1 MDGMEA
7 KWTVYGKRAD
17 FKAIGEK
24 FHIDQVAARV
34 IRNRDIEGDEAIRRY
49 LYGTLED
56 VYAPEM
62 MADMDKGCNILAEK
76 IHSRCSIRIISDYD
90 VDGIMSNYILLDGLR
105 NLGAEV
111 SYEIPDRITDGYG
124 INERII
130 RNAYAAG
137 IDTIVTCDNGIA
149 AFPAIAL
156 AKELGM
162 TVVVTDH
169 HEVPYD
175 CDAQGNR
182 LYKLVPADAVIDI
195 KRQDCTYPYKELCGA
210 GVAYKLIR
218 RLYALMGMDWDNPE
232 KYIEFV
238 AVATQCDVMELR
250 DENRIYVRKGLEVL
264 QRTCNYGLKALLEV
278 NGLTGRKLSSYHLGF
293 VLGPCLNATG
303 RLDSAKRGLEL
314 LMAPDLQSAMQS
326 AQELKALNDVRKDM
340 TNGAVQEA
348 ICQAERAYADDKVLV
363 IYMPDLH
370 ESLAGIVA
378 GRVREHFYR
387 PVFVITDAEAGIL
400 KGSGRSIEGYHMYD
414 ALVECDEL
422 LLKYGGHA
430 MAAGFSLA
438 REKLEMFRVDLNR
451 NQRLT
456 EEQLT
461 PLVRLDVPMPMSYI
475 TPGLV
480 HDLGLLEPF
489 GKGNEKPVFG
499 QAGMRVK
506 AAKRFGS
513 ERQYIRLT
521 FMDADGYTT
530 EGIDFRANRFIECI
544 KLWFREEECDKMLKG
559 LPNDIKIDV
568 AYYPDINEYGGRT
581 AVQVKPVMYRK
592 SQ

>member
-1 MDGMEA
+1 MDSIEA
-7 KWTVYGKRAD
+7 EWTVYGKRAD
-17 FKAIGEK
+17 FKAIGKK

-34 IRNRDIEGDEAIRRY
+34 IRNRDVEGDEAIGKY
-49 LYGTLED
+49 LHGTLED
-56 VYAPEM
+56 VYPPEM
-62 MADMDKGCNILAEK
+62 MADMDKGCNILMEK
-76 IHSRCSIRIISDYD
+76 LQSHCSIRIISDYD
-90 VDGIMSNYILLDGLR
+90 VDGIMSNYILLDGLKK
-105 NLGAEV
+105 LGAEV

-130 RNAYAAG
+130 RDAYAAG
-137 IDTIVTCDNGIA
+137 VDTIVTCDNGIA
-149 AFPAIAL
+149 AFPAIEL
-156 AKELGM
+156 AKELHM

-169 HEVPYD
+169 HEVPYV
-175 CDAQGNR
+175 CDADGNR
-182 LYKLVPADAVIDI
+182 RYKLVPADAVIDI

-218 RLYALMGMDWDNPE
+218 RLYELMGIAWDNPE

-238 AVATQCDVMELR
+238 AIATQCDVMELT
-250 DENRIYVRKGLEVL
+250 DENRIYVRKGLELL
-264 QRTCNYGLKALLEV
+264 QRTENYGLKALLEV
-278 NGLTGRKLSSYHLGF
+278 NHLGGKKLSSYHLGF

-314 LMAPDLQSAMQS
+314 LLCQDLQSAMRL
-326 AQELKALNDVRKDM
+326 AQELKALNDIRKDM

-348 ICQAERAYADDKVLV
+348 ICQVEREYAGDKVLV

-387 PVFVITDAEAGIL
+387 PVFVITDTEEGIL
-400 KGSGRSIEGYHMYD
+400 KGSGRSVEGYHMHD
-414 ALVECDEL
+414 ALTECEGL
-422 LLKYGGHA
+422 LIKYGGHA
-430 MAAGFSLA
+430 LAAGFSLEK
-438 REKLEMFRVDLNR
+438 EKLLEFREALNN

-456 EEQLT
+456 KEQLT
-461 PLVRLDVPMPMSYI
+461 PLVRLDAAMPMSYI

-480 HDLGLLEPF
+480 HDLSLLEPF

-499 QAGMRVK
+499 QSGMRVK
-506 AAKRFGS
+506 EARLVGAEG
-513 ERQYIRLT
+513 QYIRLK
-521 FMDADGYTT
+521 FMDEHGHTT
-530 EGIDFRANRFIECI
+530 DGIDFRANKFMECI

-568 AYYPDINEYGGRT
+568 AYYPDVNEYNGRT
-581 AVQVKPVMYRK
+581 TVQVKPTMYRK